1 MARSPDCVDNRWLRP
16 RYQLLLAAS
25 AFLLTFD
32 FTACNSSSSASRRP
46 LTLEEQHGR
55 EVFETSCAVCHNAY
69 KKEPLQGP
77 PLVGMFRKQA
87 LPSGMPATDDHV
99 RDTILTGR
107 RNMPPFNVVLDE
119 KQLNDLMA
127 FLHTL

>member
-1 MARSPDCVDNRWLRP
+1 MKPHH
-16 RYQLLLAAS
+16 QLHLTICICLAALCFS
-25 AFLLTFD
+25 SCT
-32 FTACNSSSSASRRP
+32 SSSSVPRRP
-46 LTLEEQHGR
+46 LTGEEQHGR
-55 EVFETSCAVCHNAY
+55 EVYEASCAVCHNAY

-77 PLVGMFRKQA
+77 ALVGMFHKQA
-87 LPSGMPATDDHV
+87 LPSGMPATNDHV

-119 KQLNDLMA
+119 KQIDDLMA

>member
-1 MARSPDCVDNRWLRP
+1 MARSPDFLDNSWLRP
-16 RYQLLLAAS
+16 YSQLLLAIFVCLA
-25 AFLLTFD
+25 ALC
-32 FTACNSSSSASRRP
+32 FTSCTSSSSAPRRR
-46 LTLEEQHGR
+46 LTVEEQHGR
-55 EVFETSCAVCHNAY
+55 EVYETSCAVCHNAY

-77 PLVGMFRKQA
+77 ALVGMFRKKA
-87 LPSGMPATDDHV
+87 LPSGMPTTDEHV

-107 RNMPPFNVVLDE
+107 RNMPPFNVLLDD

>member
-1 MARSPDCVDNRWLRP
+1 MLCFA
-16 RYQLLLAAS
+16 
-25 AFLLTFD
+25 
-32 FTACNSSSSASRRP
+32 ACNSSSSAPRRP
-46 LTLEEQHGR
+46 LTVQEQNGR
-55 EVFETSCAVCHNAY
+55 EIYDGSCAICHNAY

-77 PLVGMFRKQA
+77 ALVGMFRKEA
-87 LPSGMPATDDHV
+87 LPSGMPATDEHV

-119 KQLNDLMA
+119 KQIDDLMA